1 MNFTGD
7 LTRWRVTRMSFV
19 IEEEKETVWDVSK
32 EAVKVLCFCFV
43 LI

>member
-7 LTRWRVTRMSFV
+7 LARGRVARMSFI
-19 IEEEKETVWDVSK
+19 IEEAKETVWDVSK